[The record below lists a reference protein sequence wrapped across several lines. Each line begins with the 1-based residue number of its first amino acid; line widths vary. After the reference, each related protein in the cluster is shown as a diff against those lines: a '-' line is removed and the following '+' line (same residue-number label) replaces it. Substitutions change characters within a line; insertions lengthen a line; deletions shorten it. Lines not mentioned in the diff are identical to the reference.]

1 MTGIRRATRYGLLIV
16 LLAVGWV
23 LFEMKNEEWPP
34 TGPWPTSI
42 RPSVDAQLRTL
53 RRDYDIPGVVYGIL
67 RDGAVQQLSAQG
79 QTVDGTR
86 PVSADSIFLLASLS
100 KPITAAAVLVLA
112 SRGTLPLDAPV
123 DQWFND
129 TSVDTGITVRQL
141 LNHSSGIDTRGVNI
155 VAAAAAHPEPST
167 FARYLLGQP
176 LAFAPGRFGRYDN
189 GNYVVLSALIT
200 HVCGCEYATFVRQEV
215 LEPLGMTQTRFGAPS
230 AAANRRTA
238 YHQTDFDIT
247 GLLGAGGWTAPALD
261 LLRFLGHWQARLEI
275 DSSLLAEVDDSHAR
289 PDPVGNGRKYGLGW
303 HLHDSVDDTRRI
315 RRHYGS
321 LPGGFSQIGDCGN
334 GNGWIVLLNSRPANR
349 AADGMLDGRLFE
361 MFSQRACS

>member
-1 MTGIRRATRYGLLIV
+1 MSGVHRATRYGLLTV
-16 LLAVGWV
+16 LLAAGWV
-23 LFEMKNEEWPP
+23 LFEMKNEEWPS
-34 TGPWPTSI
+34 TGAWPTSI
-42 RPSVDAQLRTL
+42 RPSVDIQLRAL
-53 RRDYDIPGVVYGIL
+53 RREYDIPGVVYGIL

-79 QTVDGTR
+79 QTMDGTR

-129 TSVDTGITVRQL
+129 ISVDTGITARQL
-141 LNHSSGIDTRGVNI
+141 LNHSSGIDTRGINMA
-155 VAAAAAHPEPST
+155 AAAAAHPESLT
-167 FARYLLGQP
+167 FAGYLLGRP

-200 HVCGCEYATFVRQEV
+200 QVCGCEYTTFVHREV

-230 AAANRRTA
+230 AAGNRGTA
-238 YHQTDFDIT
+238 YLQPDFDIT

-261 LLRFLGHWQARLEI
+261 LLRFLEHWQARLEI

-289 PDPVGNGRKYGLGW
+289 PDPAGNGRKYGLGW
-303 HLHDSVDDTRRI
+303 HLQDAVDDTRPI

-334 GNGWIVLLNSRPANR
+334 GDGWVVLLNSRPTNR
-349 AADGMLDGRLFE
+349 AADKTLDGRLFE